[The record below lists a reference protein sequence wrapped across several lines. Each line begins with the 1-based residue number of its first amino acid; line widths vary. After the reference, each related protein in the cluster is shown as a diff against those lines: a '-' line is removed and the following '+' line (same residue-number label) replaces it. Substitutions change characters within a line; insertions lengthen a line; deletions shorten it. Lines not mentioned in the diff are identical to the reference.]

1 MKIIEINA
9 KAEKTL
15 AAVKHPK
22 DPKESYNAPPM
33 YGPIPTAI
41 VVPNMKYSN
50 ASPKRFLGSI
60 SDAIVTIAL
69 ADAPKPIPWINL
81 TIELPQ
87 LYRR

>member
-1 MKIIEINA
+1 
-9 KAEKTL
+9 
-15 AAVKHPK
+15 
-22 DPKESYNAPPM
+22 
-33 YGPIPTAI
+33 
-41 VVPNMKYSN
+41 MKYPN